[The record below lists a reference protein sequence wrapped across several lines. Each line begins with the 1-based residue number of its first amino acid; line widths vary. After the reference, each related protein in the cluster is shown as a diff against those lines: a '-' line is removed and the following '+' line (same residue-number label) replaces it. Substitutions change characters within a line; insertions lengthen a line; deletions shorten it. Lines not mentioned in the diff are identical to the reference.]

1 MNRHAL
7 VFGASGFIGRH
18 VILAL
23 DQTGVRVTAATR
35 DSRSFARLSGWLAAH
50 GCRAAVD
57 GVRVSF
63 DAPALIDGDAD
74 DVTEIY
80 NCAGAYRFGMTV
92 AEARRANVDSVRAIV
107 SFAARL
113 PRLRRLVHVSG
124 YRVGGQDPA
133 TVPWSDELVRQ
144 VYQRVGAYEGSKMEA
159 DAVLRALADQL
170 GVPWSIVNP
179 SSVIGVSTSGESDQ
193 QLGLAATLKEI
204 WRGSVAALPGD
215 ARTFVPVIPVDYL
228 ARFMTLLPEDP
239 AAARAAFWILD
250 DDTPP
255 LPDLLSLV
263 GRHYQVKVPRLR
275 VPVPVIRRLP
285 AALTKAD
292 PETLTFMSSDRYPT
306 GPAREFAGRHR
317 LELPDTV
324 ESILRWAD
332 HLAAHRFGAAS
343 AEGPARRFTRHA
355 GVRTFGIG
363 DPGAPVLVL
372 PGLPVNADTWAP
384 VAAALGHARVVDLPG
399 LGLSAGRPRDLPAW
413 LAALVEE
420 TGPAHLVG
428 HSLGAAAAL
437 EAGLARPDRVEQLTL
452 VSPFFLQAGA
462 PFATR
467 LAPLTRLYLRR
478 ARPGALSRL
487 LTGDTSHA
495 DQLASS
501 AEDLRRARVAAH
513 VAQLLSAAG
522 RERWRRDLRAKL
534 GRYPGRVHVIVGSED
549 PLSGEGRALVD
560 TLGPRASVST
570 IAGVG
575 HHPQL
580 THGEELARTIR
591 EHALGPH
598 ISADGGGSGW
608 RGLPR

>member
-23 DQTGVRVTAATR
+23 DQAGVRVTAATR
-35 DSRSFARLSGWLAAH
+35 DSGSFARLSGWLAAH

-57 GVRVSF
+57 GVRVDF
-63 DAPALIDGDAD
+63 DAPALIDGDGD

-193 QLGLAATLKEI
+193 QLGLAATLKDI

-215 ARTFVPVIPVDYL
+215 TRTFVPVIPVDYL

-306 GPAREFAGRHR
+306 GPAREFAGRHG
-317 LELPDTV
+317 LELPDTA

-332 HLAAHRFGAAS
+332 HLAAHRFGGAS

-372 PGLPVNADTWAP
+372 PGLPVNTDTWAP

-420 TGPAHLVG
+420 TGPAHLIG
-428 HSLGAAAAL
+428 HSLGAAAAV

-501 AEDLRRARVAAH
+501 AEDLRRGRVAAH

-549 PLSGEGRALVD
+549 PLTGEGRALVD

-570 IAGVG
+570 IAGAG

-580 THGEELARTIR
+580 TDGEELARTIR

-608 RGLPR
+608 RALPR

>member
-23 DQTGVRVTAATR
+23 DQAGVRVTAATR
-35 DSRSFARLSGWLAAH
+35 DSESATRLSGWLTEH
-50 GCRAAVD
+50 GYRAAVD
-57 GVRVSF
+57 GVRVDF
-63 DAPALIDGDAD
+63 DAPALIEGDWG

-80 NCAGAYRFGMTV
+80 NCAGAYRFEMTV
-92 AEARRANVDSVRAIV
+92 TEARRANVDSVRAIV

-133 TVPWSDELVRQ
+133 TVPWSDELVRRT
-144 VYQRVGAYEGSKMEA
+144 YRRLGAYEGSKVES
-159 DAVLRALADQL
+159 DAVLQATADRL
-170 GVPWSIVNP
+170 GVPWSVVNP
-179 SSVIGVSTSGESDQ
+179 SSAIGVSTSGESDQ
-193 QLGLAATLKEI
+193 QLGLAASLKEI
-204 WRGSVAALPGD
+204 WRGSMAALPGD

-263 GRHYQVKVPRLR
+263 GRHYQVRVPRLR
-275 VPVPVIRRLP
+275 VPVSVVRRLP

-306 GPAREFAGRHR
+306 GPAREIAGRHG
-317 LELPDTV
+317 LVLPDATG
-324 ESILRWAD
+324 SILRWAD
-332 HLAAHRFGAAS
+332 HLAAHRFGPVPAQ
-343 AEGPARRFTRHA
+343 GPVRRFTRHA

-363 DPGAPVLVL
+363 EPGAPTLVL

-384 VAAALGHARVVDLPG
+384 VAAALGDARVVDLPG
-399 LGLSAGRPRDLPAW
+399 LGMSAGSPQDWTAW
-413 LAALVEE
+413 LAALIDEN
-420 TGPAHLVG
+420 GPVHLVG
-428 HSLGAAAAL
+428 HSIGAAAAV
-437 EAGLARPDRVEQLTL
+437 EAGLAHPDRVERLTL
-452 VSPFFLQAGA
+452 VSPYFLQARAGLA
-462 PFATR
+462 AR
-467 LAPLTRLYLRR
+467 LAPLTRSYLRR
-478 ARPGALSRL
+478 VRPDALSRL
-487 LTGDTSHA
+487 LTGDPAHA
-495 DQLASS
+495 RELASS
-501 AEDLRRARVAAH
+501 AEDLRRGRVAAH
-513 VAQLLSAAG
+513 VARLLSATG
-522 RERWRRDLRAKL
+522 RERWRRELLAKL
-534 GRYPGRVHVIVGSED
+534 RRYPGRVHVIVGSED
-549 PLSGEGRALVD
+549 PLTGEGRALVD

-570 IAGVG
+570 IAGAG

-580 THGEELARTIR
+580 TDGEELARTIR